1 VSVLRNAVGLG
12 SAVDPTLGEV
22 PEEERRRLVRHI
34 ADAVGK
40 RVARKAQ
47 EAAAAGVPMSEE
59 AERVSS
65 VTEIHAELASYN
77 ESRVRTGGSPL
88 SGFAQEAMVDV
99 VLAHV
104 YGLGEL
110 DILWRDES
118 VENIVV
124 NGPSD
129 VFVTTAGGM
138 KRRWPPI
145 ARDEEELNDLIRR
158 AARQLGHNEVEF
170 DARHPMLDL
179 QLPDGS
185 RLFAVYG
192 GEVGNGVGV
201 EPYLCIRRHRHL
213 NVEPARIGPM
223 WAIPEPAIDFV
234 IKAFGAGE
242 NLIVAG
248 DYNAGKTTLLRAV
261 CFAGI
266 PKHQR
271 VITVEAFITELGLH
285 TAKDRLD
292 DVSALYSR
300 PPSAEGEGEVT
311 VRDLIRRATRR
322 MNGTRV
328 IVGEIL
334 GDEVG
339 PALDVFS
346 ASTRGSA
353 CTIHA
358 RSARGVVRR
367 FEQYGLMSHPIVPPE
382 AINYGLAEASPIIL
396 HLAGDESVAGKLRR
410 YCTSIVEVTGLEDG
424 KVATTELWGL
434 DGDGHLVPR
443 HALSA
448 ARRDRLARAGW
459 DRRVQ
464 GWTST
469 NGDGR

>member
-248 DYNAGKTTLLRAV
+248 DYNAGKTTVLVLCRCVRVKADRQLCVAV
-261 CFAGI
+261 IQWC
-266 PKHQR
+266 
-271 VITVEAFITELGLH
+271 
-285 TAKDRLD
+285 
-292 DVSALYSR
+292 
-300 PPSAEGEGEVT
+300 
-311 VRDLIRRATRR
+311 
-322 MNGTRV
+322 
-328 IVGEIL
+328 
-334 GDEVG
+334 
-339 PALDVFS
+339 
-346 ASTRGSA
+346 
-353 CTIHA
+353 
-358 RSARGVVRR
+358 SAR
-367 FEQYGLMSHPIVPPE
+367 LPS
-382 AINYGLAEASPIIL
+382 LSDASQPC
-396 HLAGDESVAGKLRR
+396 AGPSRSVH
-410 YCTSIVEVTGLEDG
+410 V
-424 KVATTELWGL
+424 
-434 DGDGHLVPR
+434 
-443 HALSA
+443 
-448 ARRDRLARAGW
+448 
-459 DRRVQ
+459 
-464 GWTST
+464 
-469 NGDGR
+469 

>member
-1 VSVLRNAVGLG
+1 
-12 SAVDPTLGEV
+12 
-22 PEEERRRLVRHI
+22 
-34 ADAVGK
+34 
-40 RVARKAQ
+40 
-47 EAAAAGVPMSEE
+47 
-59 AERVSS
+59 
-65 VTEIHAELASYN
+65 
-77 ESRVRTGGSPL
+77 
-88 SGFAQEAMVDV
+88 MVDA

-110 DILWRDES
+110 DLLWQDEA

-124 NGPSD
+124 NGPHD
-129 VFVTTAGGM
+129 VFVTAEGGF

-170 DARHPMLDL
+170 DARHPLLDL

-185 RLFAVYG
+185 RLFALFG
-192 GEVGNGVGV
+192 GTAGNGVGV
-201 EPYLCIRRHRHL
+201 QPYLCIRRHRHL
-213 NVEPARIGPM
+213 NVAPDRIGPM
-223 WAIPEPAIDFV
+223 WEIPEPAVRFMIDGFR
-234 IKAFGAGE
+234 AGE

-248 DYNAGKTTLLRAV
+248 DYNAGKTTFLRAL
-261 CFAGI
+261 CFAAI

-285 TAKDRLD
+285 GVRDRLD

-339 PALDVFS
+339 PVLDVFS

-367 FEQYGLMSHPIVPPE
+367 FEQYGLMSHPIVPAD
-382 AINYGLAEASPIIL
+382 AINYGLAEASPIIV
-396 HLAGDESVAGKLRR
+396 HLAGDESVAGTLRR
-410 YCTSIVEVTGLEDG
+410 YCTSIVEVTGLEEG
-424 KVATTELWGL
+424 RVATTELWGL
-434 DGDGHLVPR
+434 DDTGRLVPR
-443 HALSA
+443 HGLSS
-448 ARRDRLARAGW
+448 ARRERLARAGW
-459 DRRVQ
+459 DWRLH
-464 GWTST
+464 GWMST